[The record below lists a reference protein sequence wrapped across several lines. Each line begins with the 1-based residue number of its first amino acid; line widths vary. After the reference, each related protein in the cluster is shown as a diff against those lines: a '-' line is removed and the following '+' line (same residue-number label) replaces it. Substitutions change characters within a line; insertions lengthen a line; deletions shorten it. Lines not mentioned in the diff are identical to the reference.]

1 MADYDNTVLFIHTAE
16 IIVKE
21 EPPQNQ
27 VYGLEVLTGGKKV
40 IVNTNTGEIIT
51 KLKLTPNKHAYK
63 ELCSSGEFHEEVKKM
78 LTEAGYNLDKLSWQ
92 YNRLDFS
99 LNFLNAGAYEEHL
112 KLHGLL
118 MSLLYSYNYK
128 WEDFYETYHK
138 YTHVHQ
144 NIKLSDKIK
153 PHWRE
158 YEYYNK
164 TQQQAKLGRETE
176 YIARFELRECELC
189 KRKTF
194 DSLVNVILDIV
205 EKLSQ
210 TEPELENTEKG
221 LVKYLVKDYEKNG
234 NCTPFDYADKKF
246 SELYTR
252 EMAIQFFIDAAGVDR
267 KRAGNKADYLKR
279 KNGGKLWLKQK
290 DITSYIE
297 FINGELMRYCT
308 DNFKLIYNAN

>member
-1 MADYDNTVLFIHTAE
+1 MADYDNTVLFIHTTE

-27 VYGLEVLTGGKKV
+27 VYGLQVLTGSKKAV
-40 IVNTNTGEIIT
+40 VDTNTGEIIT

-63 ELCSSGEFHEEVKKM
+63 ELCNSAEFHEEVKKM

-99 LNFLNAGAYEEHL
+99 LNFLNAGAYEKHL

-138 YTHVHQ
+138 FTHVHQ
-144 NIKLSDKIK
+144 NIKLSDKTK
-153 PHWRE
+153 PHRRE

-164 TQQQAKLGRETE
+164 KQQQAKLGKETE
-176 YIARFELRECELC
+176 YNARFELRECELR
-189 KRKTF
+189 KRKTL
-194 DSLVNVILDIV
+194 DSLVNVVFDTAT
-205 EKLSQ
+205 KLSQ
-210 TEPELENTEKG
+210 AEVEFENTEIG
-221 LVKYLVKDYEKNG
+221 LVRYLVEDYKRNE
-234 NCTPFDYADKKF
+234 NCTPFDYACKKF
-246 SELYTR
+246 SDFYTR
-252 EMAIQFFIDAAGVDR
+252 EMAIQFFMAVGVDN
-267 KRAGNKADYLKR
+267 KSAKNKADYLKR
-279 KNGGKLWLKQK
+279 KYKGEQWLKRK

-297 FINGELMRYCT
+297 FINDELMRYCT
-308 DNFKLIYNAN
+308 DNFKLIHNAN